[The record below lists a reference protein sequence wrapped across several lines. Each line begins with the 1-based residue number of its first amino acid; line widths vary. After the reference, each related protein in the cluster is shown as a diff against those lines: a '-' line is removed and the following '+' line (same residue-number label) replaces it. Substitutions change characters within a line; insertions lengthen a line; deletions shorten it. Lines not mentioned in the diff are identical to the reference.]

1 MLPPMP
7 GSVAATRWLVMPGSA
22 EVAEVAGPVACSVS
36 TRPGWV
42 IPAMLD
48 LAQSVSTT
56 VPLAV
61 GTDGL

>member
-22 EVAEVAGPVACSVS
+22 EVAGPVACSVS
-36 TRPGWV
+36 ARPGRV